1 MGSKERFGPRSFN
14 LKPSLF
20 VPACPRREPSWR
32 SHGGQGHREVGRD
45 SSSRREKGMGKGQL
59 PGLVLNLDGG
69 FLNLTQYSKLK
80 LKGESSKDPCLYSS
94 KYKLDWIE

>member
-14 LKPSLF
+14 PKPSLF

-32 SHGGQGHREVGRD
+32 SHGGQGHRDGVGEVLLFQ
-45 SSSRREKGMGKGQL
+45 EGKGQL

-69 FLNLTQYSKLK
+69 FLGLTQYSELK
-80 LKGESSKDPCLYSS
+80 LKGEGSKDPCLYSS
-94 KYKLDWIE
+94 KYKLDWIG